1 MDSNFKLKAG
11 LQHLG
16 CSALAFSALATPPLV
31 NRKIS
36 QQLVSQIVSGT
47 KSFDSPADAQQF
59 LDVVHS
65 MEFLQQ
71 TVQPRVPI
79 NWSNVL
85 ELKDALAAVHEQR
98 KNVMDPVSIQNPYLR
113 LSRLNFFKGLRS
125 NHTVIETINPELDAV
140 AFNNLALAQLAV
152 AELKK
157 MGVHAQIERLTA
169 PRRTSTLV
177 TSLQEI
183 GFEPVAVPEYSKSLE
198 Q

>member
-1 MDSNFKLKAG
+1 MMDSNFKLKAG
-11 LQHLG
+11 LQSLG
-16 CSALAFSALATPPLV
+16 CSALSFASLAAPPLT

-36 QQLVSQIVSGT
+36 QQLVSQIIAGT
-47 KSFDSPADAQQF
+47 KEFDSSADAQQF
-59 LDVVHS
+59 LDVIDS

-71 TVQPRVPI
+71 TVRPRVPI

-98 KNVMDPVSIQNPYLR
+98 KNDMDPVSIQNPYLR

-125 NHTVIETINPELDAV
+125 NQTVIPTINPELDAV
-140 AFNNLALAQLAV
+140 AFTNLALAQLAV

-169 PRRTSTLV
+169 PRRKSTIT
-177 TSLQEI
+177 TSLEEI
-183 GFEPVAVPEYSKSLE
+183 GFKVQDMVKS
-198 Q
+198 